1 MYTQY
6 ISAVY
11 SQLAQFYRQK
21 KYLNFVQKS
30 VLKYAKISSTK
41 RESNGERQRKWN
53 RRWRRRRRWKVE
65 GREVAKHRP
74 AALVCSR

>member
-1 MYTQY
+1 MKIY
-6 ISAVY
+6 IFYIPINISGVY

-41 RESNGERQRKWN
+41 RESNSERQRK
-53 RRWRRRRRWKVE
+53 
-65 GREVAKHRP
+65 
-74 AALVCSR
+74 